1 MIYFLT
7 FQKFFATLFSSV
19 HATTPTGVPRPTI
32 APTGGPQTLQDILL
46 LLSTLTGWM
55 LAFAIV
61 AGAGAII
68 GGGIMYLISGG
79 SPNRAGIGMKMVIY
93 GLVGIA
99 IAGLAW
105 TLVNVVGDIIFG
117 TVFIPVAP
125 AVIP

>member
-1 MIYFLT
+1 MWHFLT
-7 FQKFFATLFSSV
+7 SQNLFATLFSSA
-19 HATTPTGVPRPTI
+19 HATTPTGVPRPPI

-61 AGAGAII
+61 VGAGAII

-79 SPNRAGIGMKMVIY
+79 NPSRAGIGMKMVIY

-125 AVIP
+125 AVTP